1 MIAIRFAVAG
11 FRKIAQQTSP
21 AVSGSI
27 QSQMRT
33 QGVGGIPTS
42 RMVHGSGFT
51 HQYGFSRLKSISLRY
66 QRMPQRLM
74 SAASPDEKP
83 FEILGLQQ
91 IAIGSLTKEPMTSLW
106 QDIFGLTKVGSFV
119 SEKENVD
126 EDILTLG
133 PNKTNASPLACIE
146 VDLMSPLDPEKS
158 PKVHSPALNH
168 IGLWV
173 DDLEAAV
180 SWMTKHGEEF
190 DLFHCELNS

>member
-1 MIAIRFAVAG
+1 MTAIRLAITG
-11 FRKIAQQTSP
+11 FRKISQQTSP

-27 QSQMRT
+27 QSHMRIH
-33 QGVGGIPTS
+33 GVGEISTR
-42 RMVHGSGFT
+42 RMIHGSGST
-51 HQYGFSRLKSISLRY
+51 HQYGVSRMKLISPRN
-66 QRMPQRLM
+66 QRMHQRLL
-74 SAASPDEKP
+74 SVASPDEKP

-91 IAIGSLTKEPMTSLW
+91 IAIGSLTKEPMTKLW

-158 PKVHSPALNH
+158 PKVCDDTCSFSCNH
-168 IGLWV
+168 
-173 DDLEAAV
+173 
-180 SWMTKHGEEF
+180 
-190 DLFHCELNS
+190 NQ

>member
-11 FRKIAQQTSP
+11 FRKIAQQTRP

-27 QSQMRT
+27 LHSYMRI
-33 QGVGGIPTS
+33 QGVSGIPTR

-51 HQYGFSRLKSISLRY
+51 HQYGVSRLKSISWRY

-158 PKVHSPALNH
+158 PKVS
-168 IGLWV
+168 
-173 DDLEAAV
+173 
-180 SWMTKHGEEF
+180 F
-190 DLFHCELNS
+190 DPCSLSLYRKK